1 MVLVRRLA
9 EDPRAGWSVMSADL
23 LEQLNRAFGSKSG
36 GTPIFTAEAEGDDY
50 LFGPPPTGSGDPS

>member
-1 MVLVRRLA
+1 
-9 EDPRAGWSVMSADL
+9 MSADL